1 MEDVNM
7 NEQNVNEME
16 HEETEKKKGWKRELL
31 EWILVLLSAFIIA
44 QLINNFVFRF
54 ARVDGP
60 SMENTLHHNEYLL
73 VWKLG
78 YEPKCGDV
86 IVFETDMNVNGTL
99 QKQYLVKRVIA
110 TEGQTIEVDYETD
123 RVLVD
128 GKEIQEDY
136 IKDADMFAPYQT
148 QHSYPYTVE
157 EDHVYVLGDNR
168 NNSLDSRAKGA
179 IPESDITGKVVF
191 RLLPFDKI
199 GTLN

>member
-1 MEDVNM
+1 M
-7 NEQNVNEME
+7 
-16 HEETEKKKGWKRELL
+16 
-31 EWILVLLSAFIIA
+31 
-44 QLINNFVFRF
+44 
-54 ARVDGP
+54 
-60 SMENTLHHNEYLL
+60 
-73 VWKLG
+73 
-78 YEPKCGDV
+78 
-86 IVFETDMNVNGTL
+86 
-99 QKQYLVKRVIA
+99 QKQYLVKRIIA
-110 TEGQTIEVDYETD
+110 TEGQTVEVDYETD

-157 EDHVYVLGDNR
+157 EGHVYVLGDNR

>member
-1 MEDVNM
+1 MEEVNM

-157 EDHVYVLGDNR
+157 EDHIYVLGDNR